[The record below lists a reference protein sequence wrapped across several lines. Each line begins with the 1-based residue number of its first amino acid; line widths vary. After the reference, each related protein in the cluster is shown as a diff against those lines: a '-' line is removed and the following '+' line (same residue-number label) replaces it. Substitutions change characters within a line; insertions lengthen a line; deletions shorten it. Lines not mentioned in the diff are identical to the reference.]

1 MIKIQFDH
9 QAFSMQRFGGI
20 SRYFANI
27 QKHLAHSNEFSYDRG
42 VLFTNN
48 AYIKDQKFPVPD
60 WLWRAFITK
69 DRKIFKYNRKY
80 AKYCVRNHDYDIF
93 HPTYYNPY
101 FLNSI
106 KKPFVITVHDFI
118 HELFPEY
125 FLPNDDT
132 AHYKK
137 LLIDKAAH
145 IIAISKSTR
154 DDLQKVYNVPDSKV
168 SMIYHGYEPVTGS
181 LDNDTTMTGPGYI
194 LFVGD
199 RPAYK
204 NFFKWITAVAPLLT
218 KYGINVIC
226 AGGSEFTKTEL
237 DFISRLNI
245 QNKITQVQATE
256 TMLANLYRNAL
267 LFAYPSLYEGF
278 GFPILEA
285 FANNCPVVVSNTSCF
300 KEVGGDAAVYF
311 DPYSIESIQ
320 FAIDGMLSKATDT
333 DKLRMAGG
341 AQLAKFTMESCMQ
354 KTTQVYRALV

>member
-9 QAFSMQRFGGI
+9 QAFSMQRYGGI

-27 QKHLAHSNEFSYDRG
+27 QKHLANSSEFSYNRG
-42 VLFTNN
+42 LLFTNN
-48 AYIKDQKFPVPD
+48 AYIKDQKFPLPE

-80 AKYCVRNHDYDIF
+80 SKYCVRNHDYDIF

-101 FLNSI
+101 FLSSI
-106 KKPFVITVHDFI
+106 KKPFVLTVHDFI

-132 AHYKK
+132 AHYKS
-137 LLIDKAAH
+137 LLIKKAAH
-145 IIAISKSTR
+145 IIAISQSTKN
-154 DDLQKVYNVPDSKV
+154 DLQRIYNIPDDKV
-168 SMIYHGYEPVTGS
+168 SLVYHGYEPVAA
-181 LDNDTTMTGPGYI
+181 NNEPKAHIPGTEYI

-204 NFFKWITAVAPLLT
+204 NFFKWVTAVTPLLT
-218 KYGINVIC
+218 KYNINVIC
-226 AGGSEFTKTEL
+226 AGGGEFTKTEL
-237 DFISRLNI
+237 DFIHRLNI
-245 QNKITQVQATE
+245 KNKIRQVWATE
-256 TMLANLYRNAL
+256 AMLASLYQNAL

-285 FANNCPVVVSNTSCF
+285 FANSCPVAVSNTSCF

-311 DPYSIESIQ
+311 DPYSIESMQ
-320 FAIDGMLSKATDT
+320 MSIDGILSKAVDT
-333 DKLRMAGG
+333 DKMRGAGS
-341 AQLAKFTMESCMQ
+341 AQLSNFTMESCMQ
-354 KTTQVYRALV
+354 KTTKVYRSLV